1 MSSKAN
7 YLISLSNAG
16 VKRNN
21 HWLVRGVDLIV
32 SPGEL
37 VTLIGPNG
45 SGKSTTTKL
54 ALGILSL
61 SEGVLKTNSN
71 LKVGYLPQSINMDW
85 TIPLKVSRFMR
96 LTRSVSSIKI
106 REALT
111 LTGANHLQTEQI
123 GNLSGGELQ
132 RVMLARSIVSEP
144 NFLVLDEPT
153 QSLDFYGESDV
164 YDVIK
169 TIRKERGIGILL
181 VSHDLHMVMA
191 STDQVICLNGHV
203 CCSGTPSNVVS
214 TKAYHDLFGDRGAS
228 ALALYQH
235 RHDHKHLSDGKIL
248 HIDEDLGVPS
258 HPDDSHRYPEPNA
271 DNKSQ
276 NKTVKI

>member
-71 LKVGYLPQSINMDW
+71 LKVG
-85 TIPLKVSRFMR
+85 
-96 LTRSVSSIKI
+96 
-106 REALT
+106 
-111 LTGANHLQTEQI
+111 
-123 GNLSGGELQ
+123 
-132 RVMLARSIVSEP
+132 
-144 NFLVLDEPT
+144 
-153 QSLDFYGESDV
+153 
-164 YDVIK
+164 
-169 TIRKERGIGILL
+169 
-181 VSHDLHMVMA
+181 
-191 STDQVICLNGHV
+191 
-203 CCSGTPSNVVS
+203 
-214 TKAYHDLFGDRGAS
+214 
-228 ALALYQH
+228 
-235 RHDHKHLSDGKIL
+235 
-248 HIDEDLGVPS
+248 
-258 HPDDSHRYPEPNA
+258 
-271 DNKSQ
+271 
-276 NKTVKI
+276 